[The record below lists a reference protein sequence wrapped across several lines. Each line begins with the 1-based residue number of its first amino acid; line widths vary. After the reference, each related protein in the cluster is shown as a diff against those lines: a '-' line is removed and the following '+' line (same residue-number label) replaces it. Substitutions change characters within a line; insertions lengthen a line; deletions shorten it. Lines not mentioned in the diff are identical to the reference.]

1 LAAHLGAPNALARE
15 MTLFRRQILFLLF
28 FVSGFSSLV
37 YQVVWTRMA
46 FATFGITAPVL
57 SVVISV
63 FMLGLCIGAWAGGRS
78 IEWLTTK
85 TRSSAIVFYMSTEL
99 MIGMSAFAVPVLFG
113 ASERILLAAGEM
125 DSLRYLV
132 FSAVLL
138 SVSILPWC
146 VCMGATFPFMMAYVR
161 EQDRR
166 NSESFSFLYVA
177 NVLGAMI
184 GTLVTAFVLVELF
197 GFSQTLG
204 IAAAGNFSIAL
215 ISGCLART
223 ARKPCNVTAAQTASS
238 PSAIK
243 PIQIFAR
250 PSLGR
255 WILFSTG
262 FASMAMEVVWSRAF
276 TPVLRTQVYSFAL
289 IVFAYLGATFLGSL
303 LYRRSLRNNSL
314 CSVAKLMPVA
324 AVAAFLPIIVN
335 DLPLLTVIGRVSG
348 YLGSALLILSIT
360 PLCAAL
366 GYLTP
371 SLIDQDG
378 KGDPAQTG
386 NAYALNVLGCILGPL
401 FASYVLLP
409 WLGERYALIFLG
421 LPFLAFY
428 LITSNALSI
437 GFRAATT
444 LLAVVALVWSLIAPR
459 DLAALLT
466 RMGCPIETRRDY
478 AASVISA
485 GANRHKQLFVNGI
498 GVTELTPETKFMSH
512 LPLAFHFGK
521 PESALIICF
530 GMGTS
535 FRSALSWN
543 IDTTA
548 VELVPSVKESF
559 GFFHSDASQLEAN
572 PKGHIVVDD
581 GRRYLKRTS
590 KMFDVIVTDPPPPVE
605 AAGSSLLYSEEFYAL
620 VKQHLNPNG
629 IIQVWFPGG
638 EAKIAQAIVR
648 SLQESFPYVQCF
660 RGINGRGAH
669 MLASMQPLQNLTTAQ
684 VASAMPA
691 AAAHDLLEWSDS
703 PNLVRYL
710 DHVLAAPISAA
721 ALLNSDP
728 SIRVTDDQPYNEYF
742 FLRRSRLF
750 TPFSSARRISSNP

>member
-1 LAAHLGAPNALARE
+1 

-46 FATFGITAPVL
+46 FATFGIITPVL

-99 MIGMSAFAVPVLFG
+99 MIGMSAFAVPFLFG
-113 ASERILLAAGEM
+113 VSEKVLLAAGEM

-138 SVSILPWC
+138 KVSILPWC

-184 GTLVTAFVLVELF
+184 GTLVTALVLVELF

-204 IAAAGNFSIAL
+204 IAAVGNFSIAL

-223 ARKPCNVTAAQTASS
+223 AGKPYRVTIAQIEPS
-238 PSAIK
+238 PSALK
-243 PIQIFAR
+243 PIQNFAQ

-289 IVFAYLGATFLGSL
+289 IVFAYLGATLVGSL
-303 LYRRSLRNNSL
+303 LYRRSVRNNSL
-314 CSVAKLMPVA
+314 WNVAKLMPIA

-335 DLPLLTVIGRVSG
+335 DLPFLTAIGRVSG
-348 YLGSALLILSIT
+348 YLSSALLILSIT

-386 NAYALNVLGCILGPL
+386 NAYALNVLGCILGPI

-409 WLGERYALIFLG
+409 WLGEHYALISLG

-428 LITSNALSI
+428 LVTSNALSS
-437 GFRAATT
+437 GTRRATAV
-444 LLAVVALVWSLIAPR
+444 LAILALAWSLVAPK
-459 DLAALLT
+459 DLAACLT
-466 RMGCPIETRRDY
+466 RVGCPVETRRDY

-485 GANRHKQLFVNGI
+485 GANRDKRLFVNGI

-512 LPLAFHFGK
+512 LPLAFHVGK
-521 PESALIICF
+521 PQSALIICF

-535 FRSALSWN
+535 FRSALSWGV
-543 IDTTA
+543 DTTA

-559 GFFHSDASQLEAN
+559 GFFHGDAAQLEAN

-638 EAKIAQAIVR
+638 EMKTTQAILR

-660 RGINGRGAH
+660 RGINGHGEH
-669 MLASMQPLQNLTTAQ
+669 MLASMQPLQELTTEQ
-684 VASAMPA
+684 IASALPA
-691 AAAHDLLEWSDS
+691 NAAHDLLEWTES
-703 PNLVRYL
+703 PNLIGYL
-710 DHVLAAPISAA
+710 DRVLAAPVSATA
-721 ALLNSDP
+721 QLNRDP
-728 SIRVTDDQPYNEYF
+728 SIRITDDQPYNEYF

-750 TPFSSARRISSNP
+750 SPFSFGRRISSNP

>member
-1 LAAHLGAPNALARE
+1 
-15 MTLFRRQILFLLF
+15 MTLLRRQILFLLF
-28 FVSGFSSLV
+28 FISGFSSLV

-46 FATFGITAPVL
+46 FAAFGIIAPVL

-99 MIGMSAFAVPVLFG
+99 LIGMSAFAVPLLFG
-113 ASERILLAAGEM
+113 VSERMLLATGEM

-132 FSAVLL
+132 LSALLL
-138 SVSILPWC
+138 SFSILPWC

-161 EQDRR
+161 EQDQR

-204 IAAAGNFSIAL
+204 IAAVGNFSIAL
-215 ISGCLART
+215 ISGCLVRT
-223 ARKPCNVTAAQTASS
+223 AGKPCRVITAQPESS
-238 PSAIK
+238 PSTVK
-243 PIQIFAR
+243 PMEIHAR
-250 PSLGR
+250 QPFGR

-289 IVFAYLGATFLGSL
+289 IVFAYLGATFFGSL
-303 LYRRSLRNNSL
+303 LYRHSVRTNSL
-314 CSVAKLMPVA
+314 WNVAKLMPIA
-324 AVAAFLPIIVN
+324 AMAAFLPIIVN
-335 DLPLLTVIGRVSG
+335 DLPFLKGIGKVSE
-348 YLGSALLILSIT
+348 YLSSAALILSIT

-401 FASYVLLP
+401 FASYILLP
-409 WLGERYALIFLG
+409 CLGEHYALIFLG

-428 LITSNALSI
+428 LITSNALSS
-437 GFRAATT
+437 GARTATAV
-444 LLAVVALVWSLIAPR
+444 LAILALAWSLVGPR
-459 DLAALLT
+459 DLAACLT
-466 RMGCPIETRRDY
+466 QIGCPIETRRDY
-478 AASVISA
+478 AASVIAA
-485 GANRHKQLFVNGI
+485 GVNRDKQLFVNGI

-512 LPLAFHFGK
+512 LPLAFHVGK
-521 PESALIICF
+521 PQSALIICF

-543 IDTTA
+543 VDTTA

-559 GFFHSDASQLEAN
+559 GFFHSDASQLAAN

-590 KMFDVIVTDPPPPVE
+590 RMFDVIVTDPPPPIE

-629 IIQVWFPGG
+629 VIQVWFPGG
-638 EAKIAQAIVR
+638 DAKIAQAIVR
-648 SLQESFPYVQCF
+648 SLQESFPYVQCY
-660 RGINGRGAH
+660 RGINGHGLH
-669 MLASMQPLQNLTTAQ
+669 LLASMQPLQRLTTSR
-684 VASAMPA
+684 VASAMPVT
-691 AAAHDLLEWSDS
+691 AAHDLLEWSNS
-703 PNLVRYL
+703 SNLVAYL
-710 DHVLAAPISAA
+710 DHVLAAPVSPA
-721 ALLNSDP
+721 ALLNRDP

-750 TPFSSARRISSNP
+750 SPLSVARRISLNP

>member
-1 LAAHLGAPNALARE
+1 

-46 FATFGITAPVL
+46 FATFGIIAPVL

-63 FMLGLCIGAWAGGRS
+63 FMLGLCIGAWAGGKS
-78 IEWLTTK
+78 IGWLTTK
-85 TRSSAIVFYMSTEL
+85 TGSSAIVFYMVTEL
-99 MIGMSAFAVPVLFG
+99 MIGMSAFAVPFLFG
-113 ASERILLAAGEM
+113 LSEKMLLAAGAM
-125 DSLRYLV
+125 DSFRYLA
-132 FSAVLL
+132 FSALLL
-138 SVSILPWC
+138 SFSILPWC

-161 EQDRR
+161 EQDQRD
-166 NSESFSFLYVA
+166 NESFSFLYVA

-204 IAAAGNFSIAL
+204 IAAVGNFTIAL

-223 ARKPCNVTAAQTASS
+223 ARKSSDATASQSVLS
-238 PSAIK
+238 PSEIGVV
-243 PIQIFAR
+243 QDTSR
-250 PSLGR
+250 PPLGR

-262 FASMAMEVVWSRAF
+262 FASMAMEVVWTRAF
-276 TPVLRTQVYSFAL
+276 TPILRTQVYSFAL
-289 IVFAYLGATFLGSL
+289 IIFAYLGATFLGSL
-303 LYRRSLRNNSL
+303 LYRRALRNNSVL
-314 CSVAKLMPVA
+314 NMAKLISVA
-324 AVAAFLPIIVN
+324 AVAVFLPIIVN
-335 DLPLLTVIGRVSG
+335 DLPFLKAIANVST
-348 YLGSALLILSIT
+348 YLSSGLLILSIT
-360 PLCAAL
+360 PLCAVL

-378 KGDPAQTG
+378 KGDPSQTA

-409 WLGERYALIFLG
+409 WLGERYGLLFLG
-421 LPFLAFY
+421 VPFLVFY
-428 LITSNALSI
+428 LATSNALSI
-437 GFRAATT
+437 AGRTITAV
-444 LLAVVALVWSLIAPR
+444 LAIASLGWSLIGPR
-459 DLAALLT
+459 DLEAYLT
-466 RMGCPIETRRDY
+466 QIGCPLKTRRDY

-485 GANRHKQLFVNGI
+485 GVNRHKQLFVNGI

-512 LPLAFHFGK
+512 LPLAFHVGR

-535 FRSALSWN
+535 FRSALSWDV
-543 IDTTA
+543 DTTA
-548 VELVPSVKESF
+548 VELVPSVKQSF
-559 GFFHSDASQLEAN
+559 GFFHSDASRVEAN
-572 PKGHIVVDD
+572 PKGRIVVDD

-590 KMFDVIVTDPPPPVE
+590 KMFDVVVTDPPPPVE

-638 EAKIAQAIVR
+638 EAKTIQAVVR
-648 SLQESFPYVQCF
+648 SVEESFPYVECF
-660 RGINGRGAH
+660 RGINGHGLH
-669 MLASMQPLQNLTTAQ
+669 ILGSMQPFQQLTTEQ
-684 VASAMPA
+684 IVSALPPA
-691 AAAHDLLEWSDS
+691 AAQDLLEWSDS
-703 PNLVRYL
+703 PDLVGYL
-710 DHVLAAPISAA
+710 NHVLASPISAT
-721 ALLNSDP
+721 ALLNRDP
-728 SIRVTDDQPYNEYF
+728 SIRITDDQPYNEYF

-750 TPFSSARRISSNP
+750 SPFSFTRRISLNP

>member
-1 LAAHLGAPNALARE
+1 

-46 FATFGITAPVL
+46 FATFGIIAPVL

-63 FMLGLCIGAWAGGRS
+63 FMLGLCIGAWAGGKS
-78 IEWLTTK
+78 IGWLTTK
-85 TRSSAIVFYMSTEL
+85 TGSSAIVFYMSAEL
-99 MIGMSAFAVPVLFG
+99 MIGMSAFAVPFLFG
-113 ASERILLAAGEM
+113 LSEKMLLAAGAM
-125 DSLRYLV
+125 DSFRYLA
-132 FSAVLL
+132 FSALLL
-138 SVSILPWC
+138 SFSILPWC

-161 EQDRR
+161 EQDQR

-197 GFSQTLG
+197 GFGQTLG
-204 IAAAGNFSIAL
+204 IAAVGNFTIAL

-223 ARKPCNVTAAQTASS
+223 AYKPSDVAASQTVVPPSEIGPVQNIS
-238 PSAIK
+238 PH
-243 PIQIFAR
+243 
-250 PSLGR
+250 SLGR

-262 FASMAMEVVWSRAF
+262 FASMAMEVVWTRAF
-276 TPVLRTQVYSFAL
+276 TPILRTQVYSFAL
-289 IVFAYLGATFLGSL
+289 IIFAYLGATFIGSL
-303 LYRRSLRNNSL
+303 MYRRSLRNNSVWNMANL
-314 CSVAKLMPVA
+314 IPIA

-335 DLPLLTVIGRVSG
+335 DLPFLKAIGNVST
-348 YLGSALLILSIT
+348 YLSSGLLILSIT
-360 PLCAAL
+360 PLCAVL

-378 KGDPAQTG
+378 KGDPAQTA

-401 FASYVLLP
+401 FASYFLLP
-409 WLGERYALIFLG
+409 WLGERYGLVFLG
-421 LPFLAFY
+421 LPFLVFY
-428 LITSNALSI
+428 LVTSNALSM
-437 GFRAATT
+437 GVRTVTA
-444 LLAVVALVWSLIAPR
+444 LLAIASLAWSLVAPK
-459 DLAALLT
+459 DLAAYLT
-466 RMGCPIETRRDY
+466 QIGCPLETRRDY

-485 GANRHKQLFVNGI
+485 GVNRHKQLFVNGI

-512 LPLAFHFGK
+512 LPLAFHVGK

-535 FRSALSWN
+535 FRSALSWDV
-543 IDTTA
+543 DTTA
-548 VELVPSVKESF
+548 VELVPSVKQSF
-559 GFFHSDASQLEAN
+559 GFFHSDAAQVEAN
-572 PKGHIVVDD
+572 PKGRIVVDD

-590 KMFDVIVTDPPPPVE
+590 KMFDVVVTDPPPPVE

-638 EAKIAQAIVR
+638 EAKTTQAILR
-648 SLQESFPYVQCF
+648 SVEESFPYVQCF
-660 RGINGRGAH
+660 RGIHGHGLH
-669 MLASMQPLQNLTTAQ
+669 ILGSMQPFQKLTTEQIA
-684 VASAMPA
+684 AALPPA
-691 AAAHDLLEWSDS
+691 AVHDLLEWSES

-710 DHVLAAPISAA
+710 DHVLAAPVSAT
-721 ALLNSDP
+721 ALLNRDP
-728 SIRVTDDQPYNEYF
+728 SIRITDDQPYNEYF
-742 FLRRSRLF
+742 FLRRSRF
-750 TPFSSARRISSNP
+750 FNPFSAGPRISSNP